1 MPANKSNVST
11 PRKEKSGDKLYTL
24 TTSAAAAA
32 SRKKKRSL
40 PFVKH
45 KHYAQY
51 LVSVSD
57 ELKRKTKRKKKEKER
72 KMHCDTNRA
81 AMYEKGRASRPFV
94 RRRRSM
100 ELRSIVPRI
109 IAARSTLLEYVVFR
123 VVTSPPL
130 PPPLQDMGVQ
140 TLTL

>member
-11 PRKEKSGDKLYTL
+11 PRKEKSDGKLYTL
-24 TTSAAAAA
+24 ATSAAAAA

-57 ELKRKTKRKKKEKER
+57 ELKRKTKQKKEKER
-72 KMHCDTNRA
+72 KIHCDTNRA

-109 IAARSTLLEYVVFR
+109 TAARSTLLEYVVFR
-123 VVTSPPL
+123 GVTS
-130 PPPLQDMGVQ
+130 PPLQDMGGKDANP
-140 TLTL
+140 LTKG

>member
-11 PRKEKSGDKLYTL
+11 PRKEKSDGKLYTL

-57 ELKRKTKRKKKEKER
+57 ELKRKTKKKEKER
-72 KMHCDTNRA
+72 K
-81 AMYEKGRASRPFV
+81 
-94 RRRRSM
+94 
-100 ELRSIVPRI
+100 I
-109 IAARSTLLEYVVFR
+109 TL
-123 VVTSPPL
+123 
-130 PPPLQDMGVQ
+130 
-140 TLTL
+140 